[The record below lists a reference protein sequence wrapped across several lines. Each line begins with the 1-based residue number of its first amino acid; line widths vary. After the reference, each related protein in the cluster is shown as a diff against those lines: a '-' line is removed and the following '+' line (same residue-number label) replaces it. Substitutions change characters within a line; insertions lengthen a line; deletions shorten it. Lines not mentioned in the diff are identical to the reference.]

1 MEELILFLFE
11 SCGYMLVLVGGLV
24 LLVNVLELIFGVNW
38 D

>member
-11 SCGYMLVLVGGLV
+11 SCGYMLTLVGGLV
-24 LLVNVLELIFGVNW
+24 LLVSVLELIFGVNW